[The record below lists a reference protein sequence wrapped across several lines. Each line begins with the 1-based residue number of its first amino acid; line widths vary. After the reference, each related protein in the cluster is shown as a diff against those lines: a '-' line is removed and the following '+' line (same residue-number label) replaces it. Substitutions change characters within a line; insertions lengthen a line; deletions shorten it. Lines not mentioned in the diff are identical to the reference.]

1 MNLNYKKIKIILP
14 PAILNLGMECN
25 LGGEM
30 SGGEKSGGVKC
41 RGGGCEKSPTHNH
54 YPIMTIH
61 ILASLYI
68 IEPHPHVYK
77 LKPT

>member
-30 SGGEKSGGVKC
+30 SGGEKSGGGVKC
-41 RGGGCEKSPTHNH
+41 QGGWKVAHPQSLPYNDYTYSSQSVYNRAPPTC
-54 YPIMTIH
+54 I
-61 ILASLYI
+61 
-68 IEPHPHVYK
+68 
-77 LKPT
+77 